1 MNNKEVKVNDMNEV
15 CLTILEE
22 NLFDILKISIEE
34 DGVAFY
40 DENIHRNEKLVKNLV
55 LCLDI
60 CRGAIIAKYEEACKR
75 SLGAKLCFS
84 LIEVVKVIDELKF
97 EKKFNE
103 IECDYMFCVYQV
115 LFMSRILKSHDVDLD
130 IVKFIEKLYLDMKI
144 RGLLVE

>member
-1 MNNKEVKVNDMNEV
+1 MKNNEVNNSNEV

-22 NLFDILKISIEE
+22 TLFDILEISIEE

-40 DENIHRNEKLVKNLV
+40 DENIHRNEKLVKNLI
-55 LCLDI
+55 LCLDV

-84 LIEVVKVIDELKF
+84 LIEVVKVIDELRF
-97 EKKFNE
+97 EKKSNE

-115 LFMSRILKSHDVDLD
+115 LFMNRILKSYDVDLD
-130 IVKFIEKLYLDMKI
+130 IVKFIEKVYLDMKEK
-144 RGLLVE
+144 GVF